1 MKVKIDKDL
10 CTGDAICVDLC
21 PDVFEMDGDQAKV
34 IVDEVPEEFEDAVRD
49 AAESCPEGC
58 IEIIE

>member
-34 IVDEVPEEFEDAVRD
+34 IVDEVPEEFEDCVRD